1 MKLNEFKHSKKV
13 KIDEVD
19 TSSLFGNYGSAALRT
34 GVKSL
39 FGKSTLSTQDQIAK
53 DQFVK
58 TFASKAATGLQD
70 AIQSGWVAPGS
81 VSTQPS
87 PTPAANPNVNT
98 AEIPKVDPN
107 ANANATPNSTPNTT
121 VDPNVK
127 TTTTT
132 AKKGAVKSPEQTKK
146 ELEQKLAAAQAANK
160 TPEQIRQEKQAAA
173 TDVAQKQMAK
183 NPVPSNQT
191 TTGGNNVALTPAQIR
206 QQKLDAAAKAAQGQM
221 APFSKL
227 PTDQTAVQAGNI
239 RQQKQATATQI
250 AQDQMANN
258 GTFSKLPADQF
269 AKSASNVRQQQQG
282 VATQTA
288 QDQMA
293 NNGTFSKLPAD
304 QFAKSAANVRQQQQ
318 GAATQNA
325 QGEMLPVSKL
335 PADQFGKSATNVR
348 QQQQSTATKTAQDQ
362 MAGSGGVQGIKS
374 NVDVNKLQ
382 KFDGIVD
389 VSPKI
394 QPPPQVKDAKGNTW
408 TKTSAGWTNGKREI
422 DRQDSTYL
430 AFDDAWREANGAT
443 PGNAGVAK
451 TPEQIRQEKQAAAT
465 QAAQG
470 QMAGN
475 VTQPADKTKPD
486 NTVKMPKQKKTNPG
500 KNAFGQMAQ
509 NLTSNPGKNAFG
521 QMAQNLD
528 KAAESTRF
536 DKLNFLFESII
547 AEAGEAEA
555 EGVPKK
561 SISQWIIDFFKKF
574 MKGEDITSDPTI
586 MANVI
591 ALAKELEKNY
601 KDDKGKTT
609 IPKLANLAWSAT
621 HSPGEKSATT
631 PPDDEPPTT
640 NKTLPSNN
648 NTSNNTVNNQSNQKA
663 QTTLAQVKSLL
674 KNLTPKQKQTI
685 LTNLQKELA
694 KDDTISFGG
703 KKQDPNDPTTA
714 KMMAMAKQQ
723 GKI

>member
-19 TSSLFGNYGSAALRT
+19 TSSVFGNYGSANIRS
-34 GVKSL
+34 GIKSL

-87 PTPAANPNVNT
+87 PNPAANPNVNT

-107 ANANATPNSTPNTT
+107 ANTTPNTT

-127 TTTTT
+127 TTTT

-146 ELEQKLAAAQAANK
+146 ELEQKLAAAQTANK
-160 TPEQIRQEKQAAA
+160 SPE
-173 TDVAQKQMAK
+173 
-183 NPVPSNQT
+183 
-191 TTGGNNVALTPAQIR
+191 QIR
-206 QQKLDAAAKAAQGQM
+206 QQKLNAAAKA
-221 APFSKL
+221 
-227 PTDQTAVQAGNI
+227 
-239 RQQKQATATQI
+239 

-282 VATQTA
+282 VATQNA
-288 QDQMA
+288 QD
-293 NNGTFSKLPAD
+293 
-304 QFAKSAANVRQQQQ
+304 
-318 GAATQNA
+318 
-325 QGEMLPVSKL
+325 EMLPVSKL
-335 PADQFGKSATNVR
+335 PTDQFGKSASNVR
-348 QQQQSTATKTAQDQ
+348 QQQQGQAT
-362 MAGSGGVQGIKS
+362 
-374 NVDVNKLQ
+374 
-382 KFDGIVD
+382 
-389 VSPKI
+389 
-394 QPPPQVKDAKGNTW
+394 
-408 TKTSAGWTNGKREI
+408 TSAQGQMTTKI
-422 DRQDSTYL
+422 D
-430 AFDDAWREANGAT
+430 EPT
-443 PGNAGVAK
+443 PK
-451 TPEQIRQEKQAAAT
+451 TPEQIRQEKQAAAM
-465 QAAQG
+465 QAAQD
-470 QMAGN
+470 QMLGN
-475 VTQPADKTKPD
+475 IAPITDKTKPD
-486 NTVKMPKQKKTNPG
+486 NTVQMPKKK
-500 KNAFGQMAQ
+500 KI
-509 NLTSNPGKNAFG
+509 NPGKNAFG

-536 DKLNFLFESII
+536 DRLNFLFESII
-547 AEAGEAEA
+547 AEADEAEA
-555 EGVPKK
+555 EEVPKK

-601 KDDKGKTT
+601 KTDKGKTT

-621 HSPGEKSATT
+621 HSPGERSANKPT
-631 PPDDEPPTT
+631 PPDDEPTT
-640 NKTLPSNN
+640 PNKSLPSNN
-648 NTSNNTVNNQSNQKA
+648 NPPNNTLNNPPNQKA

-674 KNLTPKQKQTI
+674 KDLTPKQKQTI

>member
-58 TFASKAATGLQD
+58 KFASKAATGLQD

-87 PTPAANPNVNT
+87 PNPAVNPKVDP
-98 AEIPKVDPN
+98 AVDPN
-107 ANANATPNSTPNTT
+107 ANTK
-121 VDPNVK
+121 VDPKLDPNANTK
-127 TTTTT
+127 LDPNANTTT

-146 ELEQKLAAAQAANK
+146 ELEQKLAAAQIANK
-160 TPEQIRQEKQAAA
+160 TPEQIRQEKQATA
-173 TDVAQKQMAK
+173 TNVAQKQMSTNPLSPNQAPTAGK
-183 NPVPSNQT
+183 NVSP
-191 TTGGNNVALTPAQIR
+191 TPAQTR
-206 QQKLDAAAKAAQGQM
+206 QQKLDTAAKAAQDQM

-227 PTDQTAVQAGNI
+227 PTDQNAVQAGNI
-239 RQQKQATATQI
+239 RQQKQST
-250 AQDQMANN
+250 
-258 GTFSKLPADQF
+258 
-269 AKSASNVRQQQQG
+269 
-282 VATQTA
+282 ATQTA

-318 GAATQNA
+318 GVATQNAQGEMLPVSKLPADQFAKSASNVRQTQQGQATTNA

-335 PADQFGKSATNVR
+335 PADQFGKSASNVR
-348 QQQQSTATKTAQDQ
+348 QQQQSTATQTAQGQ
-362 MAGSGGVQGIKS
+362 MAGSGSVQGIKS

-382 KFDGIVD
+382 KFDGVVD

-394 QPPPQVKDAKGNTW
+394 NPQVKDAKGNTW
-408 TKTSAGWTNGKREI
+408 TKTSAGWTDGKRQI

-430 AFDDAWREANGAT
+430 AFDDAWRKANGAT
-443 PGNAGVAK
+443 TGNVGVPK

-475 VTQPADKTKPD
+475 VTTDTVKPD
-486 NTVKMPKQKKTNPG
+486 NTVQMPKQKKINPG

-509 NLTSNPGKNAFG
+509 NLSNDPGKNAFG
-521 QMAQNLD
+521 QMTQNLG

-547 AEAGEAEA
+547 AEADEAEA

-561 SISQWIIDFFKKF
+561 SISQWIVDFFKKF

-586 MANVI
+586 MANVN

-621 HSPGEKSATT
+621 HSPGEKSTNT
-631 PPDDEPPTT
+631 PPPKDEPPLP
-640 NKTLPSNN
+640 NGSVNPPKTPPLEP
-648 NTSNNTVNNQSNQKA
+648 NQKA
-663 QTTLAQVKSLL
+663 KTAYQEIQELL
-674 KNLTPKQKQTI
+674 KGLTPTNKQKI
-685 LTNLQKELA
+685 LNTLQKELTVPAEKEPTITVGKQKRSKKTVDPADAQILAAA
-694 KDDTISFGG
+694 K
-703 KKQDPNDPTTA
+703 K
-714 KMMAMAKQQ
+714 Q

>member
-1 MKLNEFKHSKKV
+1 MKLNEFKKV

-58 TFASKAATGLQD
+58 KFASKAATGLQD

-87 PTPAANPNVNT
+87 PNPAANPNVDT
-98 AEIPKVDPN
+98 AVDPKVDPN
-107 ANANATPNSTPNTT
+107 ANIK
-121 VDPNVK
+121 VDPNAN
-127 TTTTT
+127 TTI

-146 ELEQKLAAAQAANK
+146 ELEQKLAAAQIANK

-173 TDVAQKQMAK
+173 TNVAQKQMST
-183 NPVPSNQT
+183 NPVSPNQAT
-191 TTGGNNVALTPAQIR
+191 TAGKNVSPTPAQTR
-206 QQKLDAAAKAAQGQM
+206 QQKLTTATQAAQGQM

-227 PTDQTAVQAGNI
+227 PTDQNAVQAGNI
-239 RQQKQATATQI
+239 RQQKQAT
-250 AQDQMANN
+250 
-258 GTFSKLPADQF
+258 
-269 AKSASNVRQQQQG
+269 
-282 VATQTA
+282 ATQTA

-293 NNGTFSKLPAD
+293 NNGTFSKLPSD
-304 QFAKSAANVRQQQQ
+304 QFAKSATNVRQQQQ
-318 GAATQNA
+318 GVATQNA
-325 QGEMLPVSKL
+325 QGEMLPVSKV
-335 PADQFGKSATNVR
+335 PADQFNKSATNVR
-348 QQQQSTATKTAQDQ
+348 QQQQTTATQNAQGQ
-362 MAGSGGVQGIKS
+362 MAGSGSVQGIKS

-394 QPPPQVKDAKGNTW
+394 QPPPQIKDADGRTW
-408 TKTSAGWTNGKREI
+408 TKLSGGWTQDGTKREI

-430 AFDDAWREANGAT
+430 AFDDAWRKANGAT
-443 PGNAGVAK
+443 TGNVGVPK

-475 VTQPADKTKPD
+475 VTTSTGTVKPD
-486 NTVKMPKQKKTNPG
+486 NTVQMPKQKKINPG

-509 NLTSNPGKNAFG
+509 NLSNDPGKNAFG
-521 QMAQNLD
+521 QMTQNLG

-547 AEAGEAEA
+547 AEADEAEA

-621 HSPGEKSATT
+621 HSPGEKSPNN
-631 PPDDEPPTT
+631 PPPKDEPPPSDGPVTPPNTT
-640 NKTLPSNN
+640 PKTPPMEP
-648 NTSNNTVNNQSNQKA
+648 NQKA
-663 QTTLAQVKSLL
+663 KTAYQEIQELL
-674 KNLTPKQKQTI
+674 KGLTPANKQKI
-685 LTNLQKELA
+685 LNTLQKELTVPAEKNPAISVGKQKRNGKTVDPADAQLLAAA
-694 KDDTISFGG
+694 K
-703 KKQDPNDPTTA
+703 K
-714 KMMAMAKQQ
+714 Q

>member
-58 TFASKAATGLQD
+58 KFASKAATGLQD

-87 PTPAANPNVNT
+87 PNPAVNPNVDT
-98 AEIPKVDPN
+98 AVDPKVDPN
-107 ANANATPNSTPNTT
+107 ANTKLDPKL
-121 VDPNVK
+121 DPNAN
-127 TTTTT
+127 TII

-146 ELEQKLAAAQAANK
+146 ELEQKLAAAQIANK

-173 TDVAQKQMAK
+173 TNVAQKQMST
-183 NPVPSNQT
+183 NPVLPNQAPT
-191 TTGGNNVALTPAQIR
+191 AGKNVSPTPAQTR
-206 QQKLDAAAKAAQGQM
+206 QQKLDTAAKAAQDQM

-227 PTDQTAVQAGNI
+227 PTDQNAVQAGNI
-239 RQQKQATATQI
+239 RQQKQST
-250 AQDQMANN
+250 
-258 GTFSKLPADQF
+258 
-269 AKSASNVRQQQQG
+269 
-282 VATQTA
+282 ATQTA

-318 GAATQNA
+318 STATTNA
-325 QGEMLPVSKL
+325 QG
-335 PADQFGKSATNVR
+335 
-348 QQQQSTATKTAQDQ
+348 Q
-362 MAGSGGVQGIKS
+362 MTPK
-374 NVDVNKLQ
+374 VDE
-382 KFDGIVD
+382 
-389 VSPKI
+389 P
-394 QPPPQVKDAKGNTW
+394 T
-408 TKTSAGWTNGKREI
+408 T
-422 DRQDSTYL
+422 
-430 AFDDAWREANGAT
+430 
-443 PGNAGVAK
+443 K

-475 VTQPADKTKPD
+475 VTTSTDTVKPD
-486 NTVKMPKQKKTNPG
+486 NTVQMPKKKKINPG

-509 NLTSNPGKNAFG
+509 NLG
-521 QMAQNLD
+521 

-547 AEAGEAEA
+547 AEADEAET

-561 SISQWIIDFFKKF
+561 SISQWIVDFFKKF

-621 HSPGEKSATT
+621 HSPGEKSTSKPT
-631 PPDDEPPTT
+631 PPDEPPTP
-640 NKTLPSNN
+640 NGSVNPPKTPPSEP
-648 NTSNNTVNNQSNQKA
+648 NQKA
-663 QTTLAQVKSLL
+663 KTAYQEIQELL
-674 KNLTPKQKQTI
+674 KGLTPTNKQKI
-685 LTNLQKELA
+685 LNTLQKELTVPAEKEPTITVGKQKRSKKTVDPADAQILAAA
-694 KDDTISFGG
+694 K
-703 KKQDPNDPTTA
+703 K
-714 KMMAMAKQQ
+714 Q

>member
-1 MKLNEFKHSKKV
+1 VKLNEFKHSKKV

-19 TSSLFGNYGSAALRT
+19 TSSLFGNYSSAALRT

-58 TFASKAATGLQD
+58 KFASKAAIGLQD
-70 AIQSGWVAPGS
+70 AIQSGWVAPAG
-81 VSTQPS
+81 VSNQPAID
-87 PTPAANPNVNT
+87 PAANPKVDP
-98 AEIPKVDPN
+98 AIDPKVDPN
-107 ANANATPNSTPNTT
+107 ANIK
-121 VDPNVK
+121 VDPK
-127 TTTTT
+127 
-132 AKKGAVKSPEQTKK
+132 AKGAIKSPEQTKK
-146 ELEQKLAAAQAANK
+146 ELEQKLAAAQIANK
-160 TPEQIRQEKQAAA
+160 SPEQIRKEKQAAA
-173 TDVAQKQMAK
+173 TDIAQNQMSKTPVSPNQATTAGK
-183 NPVPSNQT
+183 NVSP
-191 TTGGNNVALTPAQIR
+191 TPAQTR
-206 QQKLDAAAKAAQGQM
+206 QQKLTTATQAAQDQM

-227 PTDQTAVQAGNI
+227 PTDQNAVQAGNI
-239 RQQKQATATQI
+239 RQQKQA
-250 AQDQMANN
+250 
-258 GTFSKLPADQF
+258 
-269 AKSASNVRQQQQG
+269 SAI
-282 VATQTA
+282 QTA

-293 NNGTFSKLPAD
+293 NNGTFSKLPTD
-304 QFAKSAANVRQQQQ
+304 QFAKSATNVRQQQQ
-318 GAATQNA
+318 GVATQNA

-335 PADQFGKSATNVR
+335 PADQFNKSATNVR
-348 QQQQSTATKTAQDQ
+348 QQQQTTAIQNAQGQ
-362 MAGSGGVQGIKS
+362 MAGSGSVQGIKS

-382 KFDGIVD
+382 KFDGVVD

-394 QPPPQVKDAKGNTW
+394 NPQVKDAKGNTW
-408 TKTSAGWTNGKREI
+408 TKTSAGWTDGKRQI

-430 AFDDAWREANGAT
+430 AFDDAWRKANGAT
-443 PGNAGVAK
+443 TGNVGVPK

-475 VTQPADKTKPD
+475 VTPSTGTVNPD
-486 NTVKMPKQKKTNPG
+486 NTVQMPKKKKINPG

-509 NLTSNPGKNAFG
+509 NLSNDPGKNAFG
-521 QMAQNLD
+521 QMTQNLG

-547 AEAGEAEA
+547 AEADEAEA

-621 HSPGEKSATT
+621 HSPGEKSPNN
-631 PPDDEPPTT
+631 PPPKDEPPPSDGPVTPPNTT
-640 NKTLPSNN
+640 PKTPPMEP
-648 NTSNNTVNNQSNQKA
+648 NQKA
-663 QTTLAQVKSLL
+663 KTAYQEIQELL
-674 KNLTPKQKQTI
+674 KGLTPANKQKI
-685 LTNLQKELA
+685 LNTLQKELTVPAEKNPAISVGKQKRNGKTVDPADAQLLAAA
-694 KDDTISFGG
+694 K
-703 KKQDPNDPTTA
+703 K
-714 KMMAMAKQQ
+714 Q

>member
-1 MKLNEFKHSKKV
+1 VKLNEFKKV

-58 TFASKAATGLQD
+58 KFASKAATGLQD

-87 PTPAANPNVNT
+87 PNPAANPNVDT
-98 AEIPKVDPN
+98 AVDPKVDPN
-107 ANANATPNSTPNTT
+107 ANIK
-121 VDPNVK
+121 VDPNAN
-127 TTTTT
+127 TTI

-146 ELEQKLAAAQAANK
+146 ELEQKLAAAQIANK

-173 TDVAQKQMAK
+173 TNVAQKQMST
-183 NPVPSNQT
+183 NPVSPNQAT
-191 TTGGNNVALTPAQIR
+191 TAGKNVSPTPAQTR
-206 QQKLDAAAKAAQGQM
+206 QQKLTTATQAAQGQM

-227 PTDQTAVQAGNI
+227 PTDQNAVQAGNI
-239 RQQKQATATQI
+239 RQQKQAT
-250 AQDQMANN
+250 
-258 GTFSKLPADQF
+258 
-269 AKSASNVRQQQQG
+269 
-282 VATQTA
+282 ATQTA

-293 NNGTFSKLPAD
+293 NNGTFSKLPSD
-304 QFAKSAANVRQQQQ
+304 QFAKSATNVRQQQQ
-318 GAATQNA
+318 GVATQNA
-325 QGEMLPVSKL
+325 QGEMLPVSKV
-335 PADQFGKSATNVR
+335 PADQFNKSATNVR
-348 QQQQSTATKTAQDQ
+348 QQQQTTATQNAQGQ
-362 MAGSGGVQGIKS
+362 MAGSGSVQGIKS

-394 QPPPQVKDAKGNTW
+394 QPPPQIKDADGRTW
-408 TKTSAGWTNGKREI
+408 TKLSGGWTQDGTKREI

-430 AFDDAWREANGAT
+430 AFDDAWRKANGAT
-443 PGNAGVAK
+443 TGNVGVPK

-475 VTQPADKTKPD
+475 VTTSTGTVKPD
-486 NTVKMPKQKKTNPG
+486 NTVQMPKQKKINPG

-509 NLTSNPGKNAFG
+509 NLSNDPGKNAFG
-521 QMAQNLD
+521 QMTQNLG

-547 AEAGEAEA
+547 AEADEAEA

-621 HSPGEKSATT
+621 HSPGEKSPNN
-631 PPDDEPPTT
+631 PPPKDEPPPSDGPVTPPNTT
-640 NKTLPSNN
+640 PKTPPMEP
-648 NTSNNTVNNQSNQKA
+648 NQKA
-663 QTTLAQVKSLL
+663 KTAYQEIQELL
-674 KNLTPKQKQTI
+674 KGLTPANKQKI
-685 LTNLQKELA
+685 LNTLQKELTVPAEKNPAISVGKQKRNGKTVDPADAQLLAAA
-694 KDDTISFGG
+694 K
-703 KKQDPNDPTTA
+703 K
-714 KMMAMAKQQ
+714 Q